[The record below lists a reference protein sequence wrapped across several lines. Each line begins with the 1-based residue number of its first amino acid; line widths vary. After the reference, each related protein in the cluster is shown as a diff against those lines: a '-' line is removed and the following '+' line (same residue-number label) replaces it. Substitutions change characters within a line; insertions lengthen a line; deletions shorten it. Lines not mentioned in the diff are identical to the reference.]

1 MKTLVATSSGR
12 EYVRNRFE
20 YLKIYGLEGGDIEV
34 IGDEGTHRVYKN
46 NLGPVVNGCGEPLF
60 HADGSPR
67 LIGPNVLY
75 NHKGRIDQQDERAAV
90 ELWQA
95 RQELTEDQIWW
106 NDRANR
112 AAKAIL

>member
-1 MKTLVATSSGR
+1 MNLIATTSGR
-12 EYVRNRFE
+12 QNAQGLYEYI
-20 YLKIYGLEGGDIEV
+20 KIYGLPGGDIEV
-34 IGDEGTHRVYKN
+34 IGDEGTHQVYKN
-46 NLGPVVNGCGEPLF
+46 NLGPVVDGCGEPLF

-95 RQELTEDQIWW
+95 RQELTEYQTWW
-106 NDRANR
+106 NARI
-112 AAKAIL
+112 KK